1 MDDLRLDLAKKYH
14 ANILQKKKDL
24 NQLPLN
30 PSNTLPRTVVVHT
43 LDNISKEKFVQST
56 DLLCNSTKEQKLVQE
71 IKKKLLNASFLETE
85 NLKLLQENKKLLQ
98 KNKKLNLQLAS
109 SQDILNE
116 IKEAKKSISSQ
127 NLTISLIRVDL
138 TKIQNRL
145 HMYL

>member
-14 ANILQKKKDL
+14 ANVLQKKKDL

-43 LDNISKEKFVQST
+43 LDNISKE
-56 DLLCNSTKEQKLVQE
+56 LCNSTKEQKLVQE

-98 KNKKLNLQLAS
+98 KNKKLNLQLES

-145 HMYL
+145 Q